1 MFGMG
6 GQEVIVILIIALIVF
21 GPKKLPEVGRALGEG
36 LRELR
41 RASRGLTEPFELD
54 EEEIHAAHTTETT
67 QTKETTD
74 NASDSDRRS

>member
-41 RASRGLTEPFELD
+41 RASRSLTEPFELD
-54 EEEIHAAHTTETT
+54 DKEI
-67 QTKETTD
+67 QTKETTG